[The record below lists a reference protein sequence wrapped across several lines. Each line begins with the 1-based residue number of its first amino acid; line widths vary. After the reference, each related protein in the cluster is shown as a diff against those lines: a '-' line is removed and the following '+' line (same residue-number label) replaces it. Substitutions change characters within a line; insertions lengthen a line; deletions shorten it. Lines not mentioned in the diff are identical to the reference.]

1 MPTILGC
8 RLLGREMS
16 VDDYRRLALSL
27 PEVAASSHQNHPDFR
42 VRGKIFA
49 TLWPERGYGVVML
62 TREEQDVLVG
72 AEPAVFAPVAGG
84 WGLRGSTIVM
94 LDQADEKTVYS
105 ALRMAWR
112 RKAPKGL
119 ALT

>member
-1 MPTILGC
+1 MSQNADAQASVALA
-8 RLLGREMS
+8 RLRSLC
-16 VDDYRRLALSL
+16 LAL
-27 PEVAASSHQNHPDFR
+27 PEAEERETWERATFR

-84 WGLRGSTIVM
+84 WGLRGSAIVM

>member
-27 PEVAASSHQNHPDFR
+27 PEVAESLHQNHPDFR

-84 WGLRGSTIVM
+84 VAAEGAEGVGVDVM
-94 LDQADEKTVYS
+94 LAAVTRGIMVGCEQPT
-105 ALRMAWR
+105 L
-112 RKAPKGL
+112 L
-119 ALT
+119 